1 MNWQRIVE
9 LTEFGNMLSGEEK
22 ERFLRQLDDE
32 TSEIREQVLDQMDK
46 KEKLAGFLLTS
57 SVEPPGDTIP
67 DFEAGRVV
75 GVWQIERLI
84 GQGGMGQVYEA
95 HRADGRYEQRAA
107 LKIVNR
113 ADDSVRAR
121 FEDERK
127 QLARLE
133 HPGISRIIDGGETE
147 TGEPYLVMDF
157 VDGIAIDEY
166 VSERKTGLR
175 GKLKL
180 VQSLCKIASFAHAN
194 LILHRDIK
202 PPNILVDSSGSVRLI
217 DFGIS
222 ALLDSNEGEA
232 ESGPLTPA
240 YAAPEQLNR
249 QGVSVATDVFSI
261 GMVLWKLLTNEL
273 PVRTDEGGISL
284 PAKTELPK
292 EVYAICAKALA
303 LQPSDRYE
311 SAAAF
316 ADDIERYLTKNPVAA
331 YATGNGYRFSKFVQ
345 RHSVALGLTSA
356 LILSLA
362 AGLYLTNYFA
372 AQTRTALTETEHAL
386 ERLQIA
392 TTAQAAYTET
402 LHQLFGG
409 EADSEQVTE
418 RLLEGA
424 ERAHD
429 FRADNPDRAAMIAL
443 SLGRYFIYQEDYTAA
458 RTVLEP
464 WLSEGYGPE
473 ELQPLGKLNLALS
486 MTYTGDADAA
496 LPIYQD
502 VAETFEVLSE
512 EVTYEEIVA
521 RAMIARIELDN
532 NQMNHVA
539 EMIEE
544 ALQGEPNDTEQG
556 YYLSTLY
563 VHTLRSGD
571 FDRAYELALQN
582 LELHDPIHL
591 QSNLA

>member
-180 VQSLCKIASFAHAN
+180 VQSLCKR
-194 LILHRDIK
+194 LT
-202 PPNILVDSSGSVRLI
+202 LVSEKSSIWIFL
-217 DFGIS
+217 
-222 ALLDSNEGEA
+222 
-232 ESGPLTPA
+232 
-240 YAAPEQLNR
+240 
-249 QGVSVATDVFSI
+249 
-261 GMVLWKLLTNEL
+261 
-273 PVRTDEGGISL
+273 
-284 PAKTELPK
+284 
-292 EVYAICAKALA
+292 
-303 LQPSDRYE
+303 
-311 SAAAF
+311 
-316 ADDIERYLTKNPVAA
+316 
-331 YATGNGYRFSKFVQ
+331 
-345 RHSVALGLTSA
+345 
-356 LILSLA
+356 
-362 AGLYLTNYFA
+362 
-372 AQTRTALTETEHAL
+372 
-386 ERLQIA
+386 
-392 TTAQAAYTET
+392 
-402 LHQLFGG
+402 
-409 EADSEQVTE
+409 
-418 RLLEGA
+418 
-424 ERAHD
+424 
-429 FRADNPDRAAMIAL
+429 
-443 SLGRYFIYQEDYTAA
+443 
-458 RTVLEP
+458 
-464 WLSEGYGPE
+464 
-473 ELQPLGKLNLALS
+473 
-486 MTYTGDADAA
+486 
-496 LPIYQD
+496 
-502 VAETFEVLSE
+502 
-512 EVTYEEIVA
+512 
-521 RAMIARIELDN
+521 
-532 NQMNHVA
+532 
-539 EMIEE
+539 
-544 ALQGEPNDTEQG
+544 
-556 YYLSTLY
+556 
-563 VHTLRSGD
+563 
-571 FDRAYELALQN
+571 
-582 LELHDPIHL
+582 
-591 QSNLA
+591 